1 MSPKKYTSISKL
13 KVKLNNINT
22 DIADSIEHYDIENKN
37 MYNLIKLPKKNTPS
51 VKKSI

>member
-22 DIADSIEHYDIENKN
+22 DIADSIEHYDIEN